1 MLDDDFW
8 KHLYLFCQVWKHLY
22 LFCQVWKPLYLF
34 CQVWKYLYLFCQAW
48 KYLYLFSQSFDDLV
62 PQEWVTREHCARQL
76 ICRGLNRACCVH
88 LLDPILAF
96 LTSAGYINVGLV
108 SPPPH
113 LRLSTN
119 SQVGWGVFYHDLTA
133 TLPYH
138 YLTLHRLS
146 TNSQVGWGGGGL
158 PWPHS
163 HLTLH
168 GCSQTPL

>member
-1 MLDDDFW
+1 MMIFENICTSFVKFENICPCFVKFENICTCFVKFENICTCFL
-8 KHLYLFCQVWKHLY
+8 
-22 LFCQVWKPLYLF
+22 
-34 CQVWKYLYLFCQAW
+34 KY
-48 KYLYLFSQSFDDLV
+48 FDDHV

-96 LTSAGYINVGLV
+96 LTSTGYINVGLV

-119 SQVGWGVFYHDLTA
+119 SQVGWGVFYRYLTA

-138 YLTLHRLS
+138 CLTLHRLS
-146 TNSQVGWGGGGL
+146 TNSQVDWGVFY
-158 PWPHS
+158 PY
-163 HLTLH
+163 LTSDFPPTH
-168 GCSQTPL
+168 R

>member
-1 MLDDDFW
+1 M
-8 KHLYLFCQVWKHLY
+8 
-22 LFCQVWKPLYLF
+22 
-34 CQVWKYLYLFCQAW
+34 
-48 KYLYLFSQSFDDLV
+48 
-62 PQEWVTREHCARQL
+62 TREHCARQL

-138 YLTLHRLS
+138 CLTLHRLS
-146 TNSQVGWGGGGL
+146 TNSQVGWGVFYRYLTATL
-158 PWPHS
+158 PYHC
-163 HLTLH
+163 LTLH
-168 GCSQTPL
+168 RLSTNSQVGWGVFYHDLTATLPYHCLTLHRLSTNSQVGWGVFYHDLTATYLTLPLPYLT